1 MPHWQ
6 DCMDVDLKSL
16 NHICVLGRYL
26 ANHWSYKALVF
37 DKTLEIFCPR
47 DNMIIWL
54 LHILQP
60 SSLSTTLPHFKSVHC
75 GCTAPPKDTWYFNF
89 VSLPG
94 NENKPVLSSVPASKL
109 PDLLP
114 KHLRCLQYGAKK
126 QNMLWAIKQM
136 EYVSMTKIKITRDW
150 QMLQTE
156 FRSYKVCLSKQWAAC
171 QCSLPPQRSS

>member
-60 SSLSTTLPHFKSVHC
+60 ISLSTTFQTCTLWLHSLNLRLSIPHGNT
-75 GCTAPPKDTWYFNF
+75 GCR
-89 VSLPG
+89 
-94 NENKPVLSSVPASKL
+94 LSSLITLIFFFWLGNPPPSASSWSPIRTNSSL
-109 PDLLP
+109 
-114 KHLRCLQYGAKK
+114 KHLKPFCNVADCICDHNRK
-126 QNMLWAIKQM
+126 QIAHRFRL
-136 EYVSMTKIKITRDW
+136 KI
-150 QMLQTE
+150 L
-156 FRSYKVCLSKQWAAC
+156 FSVFSFV
-171 QCSLPPQRSS
+171 